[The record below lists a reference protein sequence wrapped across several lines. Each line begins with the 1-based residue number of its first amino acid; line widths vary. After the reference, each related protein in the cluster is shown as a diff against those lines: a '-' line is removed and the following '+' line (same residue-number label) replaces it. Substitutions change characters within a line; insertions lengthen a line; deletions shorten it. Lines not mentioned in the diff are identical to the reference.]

1 MEYKSSKFFNF
12 SNELFHHMWYVMP
25 VHTAAVFI
33 SQIPNP
39 FHCSD
44 VITLP
49 TGESFS
55 HPLPDKA
62 AHEYNFTNSAF
73 LSYECAAAS
82 EAIRA
87 GRCNLIIGY
96 N

>member
-1 MEYKSSKFFNF
+1 MVCNADSILLLFF
-12 SNELFHHMWYVMP
+12 
-25 VHTAAVFI
+25 

-62 AHEYNFTNSAF
+62 AHDYNFTNSAF
-73 LSYECAAAS
+73 LSYECASAS

-87 GRCNLIIGY
+87 GRCTLIIGH